1 MLSSQSATCHTYLA
15 GYNPST
21 EFSFPI
27 NLDLD
32 LDLNL
37 SHVALLTMEPLS
49 LALGIIPLSIQLV
62 NTITTIKNLVNA
74 YRSAAKEL

>member
-1 MLSSQSATCHTYLA
+1 
-15 GYNPST
+15 
-21 EFSFPI
+21 
-27 NLDLD
+27 
-32 LDLNL
+32 
-37 SHVALLTMEPLS
+37 MEPLS

>member
-1 MLSSQSATCHTYLA
+1 MLSSQSETCHTYLA

-21 EFSFPI
+21 EFSFLI
-27 NLDLD
+27 DLD
-32 LDLNL
+32 LDLNF